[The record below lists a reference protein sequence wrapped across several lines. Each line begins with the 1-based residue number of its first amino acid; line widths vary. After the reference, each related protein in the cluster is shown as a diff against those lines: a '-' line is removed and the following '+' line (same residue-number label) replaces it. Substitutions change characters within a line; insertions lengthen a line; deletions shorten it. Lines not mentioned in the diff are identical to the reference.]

1 MPVGSPNVL
10 NTLATTIKLHHS
22 GYLYIWVSNET
33 QNWMVFFDNLRIEH
47 FTGPMI
53 EVGVDALSGGE
64 GGELIRVGEKVVEHG
79 LEIAAEEETKEIAEK
94 EVEQIELH
102 HRRRSV
108 NLFL

>member
-1 MPVGSPNVL
+1 VGSPNVL

-53 EVGVDALSGGE
+53 EVGVDALSGVSIGKLVSCDH
-64 GGELIRVGEKVVEHG
+64 GPMSLQIRYKM
-79 LEIAAEEETKEIAEK
+79 L
-94 EVEQIELH
+94 QISHL
-102 HRRRSV
+102 
-108 NLFL
+108 

>member
-1 MPVGSPNVL
+1 VGSPNVL

-47 FTGPMI
+47 FNGPMI